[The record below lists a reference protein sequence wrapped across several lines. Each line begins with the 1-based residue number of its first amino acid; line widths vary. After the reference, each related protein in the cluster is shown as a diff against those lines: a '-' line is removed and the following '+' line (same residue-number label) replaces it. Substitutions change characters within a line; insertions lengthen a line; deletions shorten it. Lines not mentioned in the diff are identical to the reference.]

1 VTEIQQ
7 GRYDALLRRVGDLK
21 GPGSKVNDVLE
32 ELFPM
37 FDVENLPEE
46 LYVLA
51 RIDLCMG
58 GATLAGVASQS
69 GRGQIFNP
77 VGSGKIMTVTQA
89 GFSAV
94 ATATVRWGR
103 RDTPLT
109 THFQTQIFRDTRH
122 RAGNLPT
129 GQVRGQTSVAL
140 ANANGQTKTIANTD
154 FALKDPNG
162 LAVLTEGTGF
172 EIGTDAGFQ
181 AVFFYFYWRER
192 VAEPSELNF

>member
-1 VTEIQQ
+1 VTQIQQ
-7 GRYDALLRRVGDLK
+7 GRYDALLRRVADLK

-32 ELFPM
+32 ELFPV

-46 LYVLA
+46 LYILMQT
-51 RIDLCMG
+51 DLCMG

-77 VGSGKIMTVTQA
+77 AGSGKIITVTQG

-94 ATATVRWGR
+94 ATSTIRWGR

-122 RAGNLPT
+122 PAGNLPT
-129 GQVRGQTSVAL
+129 GQIRGQTSVAL
-140 ANANGQTKTIANTD
+140 ANASGQTKTIANTD

-172 EIGTDAGFQ
+172 EMGTDAGFQ

-192 VAEPSELNF
+192 VAEPSEINF

>member
-7 GRYDALLRRVGDLK
+7 GRYDALLRRVADLK

-37 FDVENLPEE
+37 FDVENLPAE
-46 LYVLA
+46 LYILG
-51 RIDLCMG
+51 RTDLCMG
-58 GATLAGVASQS
+58 GGFLAPVAAQA

-77 VGSGKIMTVTQA
+77 EGSGKVMTVTQA
-89 GFSAV
+89 GL
-94 ATATVRWGR
+94 TASGVGIIRWGR

-109 THFQTQIFRDTRH
+109 SNLSTQIFRDVRH
-122 RAGNLPT
+122 PLGNLPT
-129 GQVRGQTSVAL
+129 GQIRSQTSVAL
-140 ANANGQTKTIANTD
+140 ANASGQAHSLANTP

-172 EIGTDAGFQ
+172 KMGFST
-181 AVFFYFYWRER
+181 VNLNVTFYFYWRER
-192 VAEPSELNF
+192 VAEPSEINF